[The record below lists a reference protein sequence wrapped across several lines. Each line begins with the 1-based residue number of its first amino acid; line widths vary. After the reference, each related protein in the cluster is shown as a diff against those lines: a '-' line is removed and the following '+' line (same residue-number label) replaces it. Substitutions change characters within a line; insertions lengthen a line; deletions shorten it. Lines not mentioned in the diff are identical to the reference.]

1 MLCNDRSTASCRTLV
16 CALTCINTIQRLS
29 MHHSGSKE
37 AEGVDR
43 LSMLNF
49 LVSPL
54 LFTFVA
60 NDTNLI
66 GVGFSWIKTYWG

>member
-1 MLCNDRSTASCRTLV
+1 
-16 CALTCINTIQRLS
+16 